1 MVERIIQASDRIA
14 RRDEMKTY
22 FRASILLSGLLIG
35 LVPLL
40 GFAASPDEAA
50 VLQVSQEWQKA
61 WDSDD
66 FQKLDQ
72 LLTDEIDMESRSL
85 KATFKEKKSFLEA
98 VKKMKTDPRAR
109 MYTYVTTVTDAKVKV
124 SGDQASVIRTWYTER
139 TGGGSRPWKSD
150 PTSKEMRL
158 RKQSNGDWRIY
169 YEKYP

>member
-1 MVERIIQASDRIA
+1 MKAHIYASV
-14 RRDEMKTY
+14 
-22 FRASILLSGLLIG
+22 LLSGLLIA

-50 VLQVSQEWQKA
+50 VLKVSQEWQKA

-66 FQKLDQ
+66 FEKLGQ
-72 LLTDEIDMESRSL
+72 LLTDEIDMEIRSL
-85 KATFKEKKSFLEA
+85 KATFKDKKSLIEA
-98 VKKMKTDPRAR
+98 VRKMKTQQRTG

-124 SGDQASVIRTWYTER
+124 SGDEASVVRTWYTER

-158 RKQSNGDWRIY
+158 RKQSNGEWKIFN
-169 YEKYP
+169 EK